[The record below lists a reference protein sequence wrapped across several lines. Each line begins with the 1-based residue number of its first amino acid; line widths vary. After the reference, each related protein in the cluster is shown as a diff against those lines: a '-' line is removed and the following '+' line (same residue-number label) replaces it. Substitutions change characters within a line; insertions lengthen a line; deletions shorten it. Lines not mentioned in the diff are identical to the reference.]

1 MNNEKQSNWRF
12 LDAIW
17 ENHNLVQ
24 MFTGATFR
32 EICIFFT
39 HQNLHLRV
47 YYQVH
52 WPSKLEREGLKDDFV
67 SIQNLLL
74 SFTLTFISE
83 AFSPKKVDDQRW
95 MCNV

>member
-1 MNNEKQSNWRF
+1 
-12 LDAIW
+12 
-17 ENHNLVQ
+17 

-47 YYQVH
+47 YYQVD

-74 SFTLTFISE
+74 SFTLTFI
-83 AFSPKKVDDQRW
+83 ADIFSQQKVGDGCE
-95 MCNV
+95 MC